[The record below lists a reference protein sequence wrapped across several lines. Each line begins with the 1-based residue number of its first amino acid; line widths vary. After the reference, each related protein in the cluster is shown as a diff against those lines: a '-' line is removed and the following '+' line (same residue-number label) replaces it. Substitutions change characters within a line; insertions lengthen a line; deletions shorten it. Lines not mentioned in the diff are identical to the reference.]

1 MDAIALGD
9 LRIAWIYAGFT
20 GGLIIILSVAGYFL
34 TAYENS
40 VNRELGSLLGLDGP
54 WLMAKGRAAFLC
66 SLICVW
72 AFGRTFLGSLGDRIS
87 RLTPTLNSNGVVEGW
102 EAEFALSGRHHMFA
116 EKDIT
121 SWTSQIDWAGRTP
134 MRVFVI
140 NLKGGQHLTS
150 IKANPT
156 EHEKAIEMLRGF
168 GVEIQGLRKEAES
181 SSEGK
186 SPSRENSHSSIG
198 I

>member
-1 MDAIALGD
+1 M
-9 LRIAWIYAGFT
+9 
-20 GGLIIILSVAGYFL
+20 
-34 TAYENS
+34 
-40 VNRELGSLLGLDGP
+40 RE
-54 WLMAKGRAAFLC
+54 
-66 SLICVW
+66 
-72 AFGRTFLGSLGDRIS
+72 
-87 RLTPTLNSNGVVEGW
+87 
-102 EAEFALSGRHHMFA
+102 
-116 EKDIT
+116 
-121 SWTSQIDWAGRTP
+121 
-134 MRVFVI
+134 FVI

-186 SPSRENSHSSIG
+186 SPGRENSHSSIG